1 LVQAIFDVDFKTK
14 LKPKAMDYTKND
26 KMNRKPHCSKND
38 GLPFMGIFL
47 IVLGVVFL
55 LDRIG
60 IIPHEYRK
68 YLFSWQSL
76 LIFVGLISLFKS
88 HARFPGLILIL
99 IGSGFMIPSLF
110 DLPFNV
116 TRLVFPVVLILVGI
130 ALVFKARNLKH
141 PHVFFSDTETQSN
154 SERIDEVA
162 IFGGGKRV
170 VSNQNIKG
178 GQITAI
184 FGGVELDMSD
194 ADLSDD
200 GAVIEI
206 ACIFGGATIIVNPE
220 WDVQVQV
227 TSILG
232 GFSDQRKVYKR
243 TEPNSGKKLII
254 KGAAI
259 FGGGELKSF

>member
-1 LVQAIFDVDFKTK
+1 
-14 LKPKAMDYTKND
+14 MDYTKND
-26 KMNRKPHCSKND
+26 RMNQKPHCSKND

-60 IIPHEYRK
+60 IIPREYRQ

-88 HARFPGLILIL
+88 HSRFPGLILIL
-99 IGSGFMIPSLF
+99 VGSGFMLPSLF
-110 DLPFNV
+110 DLPINV
-116 TRLVFPVVLILVGI
+116 TRLVFPVILILVGV
-130 ALVFKARNLKH
+130 ALVFKARNFKH
-141 PHVFFSDTETQSN
+141 PRVLFSDSETYSDN
-154 SERIDEVA
+154 ERIDEVA

-170 VSNQNIKG
+170 ISNQNLKG

-184 FGGVELDMSD
+184 FGGLELDLSD
-194 ADLSDD
+194 ADISDE

-206 ACIFGGATIIVNPE
+206 ACIFGGATLIVNPE

-227 TSILG
+227 TSVLG

-243 TEPNSGKKLII
+243 SEPNTRKKLII
-254 KGAAI
+254 KGSAI